1 MNSTHAWQ
9 AEIMAN
15 ILRALRLRANTSDR
29 IATVD
34 AAKASPPPS
43 PLQPVELTNEHQVAG
58 VLLIGAR
65 VGELLISAGTANRD
79 VQAQM
84 RSVINAYG
92 LYDVH
97 IDVTLN
103 TIQLST
109 HIGNED
115 GDTTPVTV
123 LRVVRRGAMDFSKL
137 SRLDRLIR
145 SIRAGAI
152 NPATADAQLTSL
164 WNSQS
169 PYGVG
174 LELLG
179 WGALAGGFA
188 MVLGGTPIVGIV
200 ALITA
205 MVIMAVYKVIG
216 KMGLGDFFSLMAGGF
231 IAVIPA
237 AGAFWLAQNSGT
249 SINASLIIASGIV
262 VLVAGLTL
270 VQSLEDAIM
279 GAPVTASARFFES
292 MLNTGAIIAGVS
304 LGVKASLALGIMLPA
319 IETQT
324 APDFQHNAVKIIL
337 GGIAAA
343 GYSLACY
350 SEWTSIWV
358 SGLTTMIGSAAFY
371 LLFLPMGLGGTFSAG
386 LAATLIG
393 LIGGLLARRFL
404 IPPLIIAI
412 AGVTPLLPG
421 LRIYR
426 SIYAIIHEQ
435 LLVGISS
442 MAIAL
447 GTAVALAA
455 GIVLGEWI
463 ARRLRRPK
471 PFKPYQNIIR
481 RRYSFKR
488 SSR

>member
-1 MNSTHAWQ
+1 MG
-9 AEIMAN
+9 N
-15 ILRALRLRANTSDR
+15 ILRTLRLRANTSDR
-29 IATVD
+29 IATID
-34 AAKASPPPS
+34 AAKAAPPPS
-43 PLQPVELTNEHQVAG
+43 PLQPIELTNEHQVAG
-58 VLLIGAR
+58 VLLLGAR
-65 VGELLISAGTANRD
+65 VGEILITAGTANRD

-109 HIGNED
+109 HIGDED

-145 SIRAGAI
+145 SIRAGAT
-152 NPATADAQLTSL
+152 NPATADRQLAEL
-164 WNSQS
+164 WNSKS

-174 LELLG
+174 LELIG

-188 MVLGGTPIVGIV
+188 MVLGGTAVVGLV
-200 ALITA
+200 AFITA
-205 MVIMAVYKVIG
+205 MVIMAVFKLIG
-216 KMGLGDFFSLMAGGF
+216 KVGLGDFFSLMAGGF
-231 IAVIPA
+231 ISVIPA
-237 AGAFWLAQNSGT
+237 AGAFWLASETGS
-249 SINASLIIASGIV
+249 SINPSLIIASGIV

-279 GAPVTASARFFES
+279 GAPVTASGRFFEA

-304 LGVKASLALGIMLPA
+304 LGLKLSLALGIMLPA

-324 APDFQHNAVKIIL
+324 APDLQHATVKIIL

-350 SEWTSIWV
+350 SEWTSVWV

-371 LLFLPMGLGGTFSAG
+371 LLFLS
-386 LAATLIG
+386 LIH
-393 LIGGLLARRFL
+393 I
-404 IPPLIIAI
+404 
-412 AGVTPLLPG
+412 
-421 LRIYR
+421 
-426 SIYAIIHEQ
+426 
-435 LLVGISS
+435 
-442 MAIAL
+442 
-447 GTAVALAA
+447 
-455 GIVLGEWI
+455 
-463 ARRLRRPK
+463 
-471 PFKPYQNIIR
+471 
-481 RRYSFKR
+481 
-488 SSR
+488 

>member
-1 MNSTHAWQ
+1 MG
-9 AEIMAN
+9 N
-15 ILRALRLRANTSDR
+15 ILHTLRLRANTSER
-29 IATVD
+29 IATID
-34 AAKASPPPS
+34 AAKAAPPPS

-65 VGELLISAGTANRD
+65 VGEILITAGTANRD

-137 SRLDRLIR
+137 ARLDRLIR
-145 SIRAGAI
+145 SIRAGAT
-152 NPATADAQLTSL
+152 NPATADRQLSEL
-164 WNSQS
+164 WNSKS

-174 LELLG
+174 LELIG

-188 MVLGGTPIVGIV
+188 MVLGSTPIVGLV
-200 ALITA
+200 AFITA
-205 MVIMAVYKVIG
+205 MVIMAAFKLIG
-216 KMGLGDFFSLMAGGF
+216 KVGLGDFFSLMAGGF
-231 IAVIPA
+231 ISVIPA
-237 AGAFWLAQNSGT
+237 AGAFWLASETGA
-249 SINASLIIASGIV
+249 SINPSLIIASGIV

-279 GAPVTASARFFES
+279 GAPVTASGRFFEA

-304 LGVKASLALGIMLPA
+304 LGLKLSLALGIMLPA

-324 APDFQHNAVKIIL
+324 APDLQHVAVKIIF

-350 SEWTSIWV
+350 SEWTPIWV
-358 SGLTTMIGSAAFY
+358 SGVTTMIGSATFY
-371 LLFLPMGLGGTFSAG
+371 LVFLPMGLGGIFGAG
-386 LAATLIG
+386 LTATLIG

-404 IPPLIIAI
+404 IPPLVIAI

-447 GTAVALAA
+447 ATAIALAA
-455 GIVLGEWI
+455 GIVLGEWM
-463 ARRLRRPK
+463 ARRIRRPK

-488 SSR
+488 SGR